1 MINVTRLNG
10 KSYLINALFIEAV
23 ESHPDTMITLTNG
36 KKFVVAETENEIK
49 NAIIQFYRSIN
60 LLGFQSTEGDVAN
73 EE

>member
-1 MINVTRLNG
+1 M
-10 KSYLINALFIEAV
+10 INALYIEAV

-36 KKFVVAETENEIK
+36 KKFVVAETEDQIK

-60 LLGFQSTEGDVAN
+60 LLGFQNYEEDVAN